1 MNDNIKIA
9 IIDYGLGNLRSVYGA
24 VDKLGHQTYITND
37 IEKLEKTI
45 ADVGKQQEQ
54 LQANMFA
61 LHGALQQCDQF
72 LEILSKE
79 SKEDE

>member
-1 MNDNIKIA
+1 MISKEVIEERKET
-9 IIDYGLGNLRSVYGA
+9 IRG
-24 VDKLGHQTYITND
+24 D

-54 LQANMFA
+54 MQANMFA

-72 LEILSKE
+72 LGMLNEE

>member
-1 MNDNIKIA
+1 MISKEVIEE
-9 IIDYGLGNLRSVYGA
+9 R
-24 VDKLGHQTYITND
+24 KQTIQGD

-72 LEILSKE
+72 LGVLSEE
-79 SKEDE
+79 SKENG

>member
-1 MNDNIKIA
+1 M
-9 IIDYGLGNLRSVYGA
+9 IDVKVIEER
-24 VDKLGHQTYITND
+24 KLTIQGD

>member
-1 MNDNIKIA
+1 MISKEVIEERKQA
-9 IIDYGLGNLRSVYGA
+9 IQG
-24 VDKLGHQTYITND
+24 D

-72 LEILSKE
+72 LGMLQEKE
-79 SKEDE
+79 NKNG

>member
-1 MNDNIKIA
+1 M
-9 IIDYGLGNLRSVYGA
+9 IDANVIEERKKNLQS
-24 VDKLGHQTYITND
+24 D

-45 ADVGKQQEQ
+45 AEVGEQQKQ

-72 LEILSKE
+72 LGMLDEEK
-79 SKEDE
+79 KEDE